1 MRGPFGTKTLANPRK
16 RQPITPRQSVASAPG
31 GKSRRTWWLL
41 GALVAVGIVV
51 SQTPTLG
58 VWRARQLLSQRRY
71 ESVPTWLAVGAV
83 FGESK
88 ETWRLRSR
96 LSRHLLDLDG
106 AGQALDAARAA
117 GLSHADYGKEQLLLR
132 AQAGRLENL
141 EPTIYQWMQNAG
153 DDAAELCEAYANG
166 LLINNRP
173 DDALAIFNVWTKE
186 YPNDPQPHVSRGRW
200 FESRKQ
206 IDKAEAAYQAAL
218 ERDPRFAA
226 AHYALGRLNLN
237 RQKTEAALA
246 SFQQAEQLL
255 EHSAA
260 PRIGIA
266 RCRQALGNVEDA
278 RAILN
283 DIVKK
288 PRNETEL
295 GFILVQDPDPSRPA
309 ERLLGEILA
318 GLGEY
323 AEALPHLEAALEV
336 EPKSSSLRYLKAQ
349 ALQSMDRAD
358 EARRL
363 FEEIAA
369 DRDAI
374 EEADRL
380 IDLVKSRPN
389 DPWIDERFRM
399 GELYLKHD
407 SAYRAEYWL
416 KSVLLYDPNHADAHA
431 LLAECYRL
439 RSQDEP
445 SFAAG
450 AEFHRK
456 EAERLRLQNESKPP
470 PSAGER
476 PANEKP
482 GP

>member
-1 MRGPFGTKTLANPRK
+1 VAIAIGLIPR
-16 RQPITPRQSVASAPG
+16 
-31 GKSRRTWWLL
+31 
-41 GALVAVGIVV
+41 
-51 SQTPTLG
+51 LG
-58 VWRARQLLSQRRY
+58 VWRARDLLWQRRY
-71 ESVPTWLAVGAV
+71 EAVPNWLAIGSV
-83 FGESK
+83 FGDSA

-117 GLSHADYGKEQLLLR
+117 GLSHAAYGKEQLLLR

-141 EPTIYQWMQNAG
+141 EPTIYQWMQDAG
-153 DDAAELCEAYANG
+153 EDAAELCEAYANG

-173 DDALAIFNVWTKE
+173 DDALAIFDVWIKE

-200 FESRKQ
+200 FESRQQ
-206 IDKAEAAYQAAL
+206 IDEAEAAYQAAL
-218 ERDPRFAA
+218 ERDPRFAP

-237 RQKTEAALA
+237 RQKMEAALA
-246 SFQQAEQLL
+246 NFEQAEQLL
-255 EHSAA
+255 EHRAA
-260 PRIGIA
+260 PGLGIA
-266 RCRQALGNVEDA
+266 RSRQALGQIEDA
-278 RAILN
+278 RAIL
-283 DIVKK
+283 DEIVRL
-288 PRNETEL
+288 PRDDVQL
-295 GFILVQDPDPSRPA
+295 SFVLVQDPDPTRPA

-323 AEALPHLEAALEV
+323 AEALPHLEAALEI

-349 ALQSMDRAD
+349 ALQSMSRED
-358 EARRL
+358 EARKL

-369 DRDAI
+369 DRAAI
-374 EEADRL
+374 DEADRI
-380 IDLVKSRPN
+380 IDRIKARPG
-389 DPWIDERFRM
+389 DPWVDERFRI

-416 KSVLLYDPNHADAHA
+416 KSVLVYDPNHAEAHA

-439 RSQDEP
+439 RSRNEP

-456 EAERLRLQNESKPP
+456 EAERLRLASENNPP
-470 PSAGER
+470 PSGEQ
-476 PANEKP
+476 PAEKTLAP
-482 GP
+482 

>member
-1 MRGPFGTKTLANPRK
+1 MRGPFGTKTLTKPRK
-16 RQPITPRQSVASAPG
+16 RQPTTPRQSVASATG
-31 GKSRRTWWLL
+31 GKTRRTWWLL
-41 GALVAVGIVV
+41 GALIAVGIVV
-51 SQTPTLG
+51 SQIPTLG
-58 VWRARQLLSQRRY
+58 VWRARHLLSQRRY

-117 GLSHADYGKEQLLLR
+117 GLSHAAYGREQLLLR

-141 EPTIYQWMQNAG
+141 EPTIYQWMQDAG

-173 DDALAIFNVWTKE
+173 DDALAIFDVWTKE

-200 FESRKQ
+200 FESRQQ
-206 IDKAEAAYQAAL
+206 IDEAEAAYHAAL
-218 ERDPRFAA
+218 ERDLRFAP

-237 RQKTEAALA
+237 RQKLDAALA
-246 SFQQAEQLL
+246 NFEQAKQLL
-255 EHSAA
+255 EHRAA
-260 PRIGIA
+260 PHIGIA
-266 RCRQALGNVEDA
+266 RCRQAQGKIEEA
-278 RAILN
+278 RAILEEAAR
-283 DIVKK
+283 I
-288 PRNETEL
+288 PRHEVQL
-295 GFILVQDPDPSRPA
+295 SFVLVQDPDPTRPA
-309 ERLLGEILA
+309 ERLLGETLA

-323 AEALPHLEAALEV
+323 AAALPHLEAALEV

-349 ALQSMDRAD
+349 ALQSMDRED
-358 EARRL
+358 EARKL

-369 DRDAI
+369 DRAAI
-374 EEADRL
+374 DEADRI
-380 IDLVKSRPN
+380 IDRIKTRPG
-389 DPWIDERFRM
+389 DPWIDERFRI

-416 KSVLLYDPNHADAHA
+416 KSVLVYDPNYAEAHA
-431 LLAECYRL
+431 LLADCYRL
-439 RSQDEP
+439 RSRNEP

-456 EAERLRLQNESKPP
+456 EAERLRLQNENKPP
-470 PSAGER
+470 PSGEQ
-476 PANEKP
+476 PAEKTLAP
-482 GP
+482 